1 MDMDLIR
8 MRKKRLSR
16 IMEGV
21 EGGSAETIH
30 TAQAAQAAQTI
41 HTTQPASV
49 GTSPVR
55 ATKPVRLAKT
65 EDVRGMS
72 ECKRKVLT
80 RQEQIINSGPPL
92 QMLKYM
98 LIRKFN

>member
-21 EGGSAETIH
+21 EGGSAETMQ
-30 TAQAAQAAQTI
+30 TAQAAQTI